1 MSAGSDSSPHSGD
14 EERRALEN
22 ELDSRVQEEGSGV
35 RLTGGGEPQDNPPAL
50 NGGFVLYVSGL
61 ARSMGDEDLR
71 DLFAPFG
78 TLLRAQAVS
87 DPHTSTNRGF
97 GFVSYGEEAAASR
110 AIEALHGKDH
120 LGRVLA
126 VERAKRV
133 RPRSPTP
140 GKYYGPRQERD
151 RRGGRPGAGRRRSRS
166 RSRSR
171 SKSRGRYGGG
181 DSYRGD
187 RYRGDRGDRDRYGRD
202 RYERDSRSDRDRYDR
217 YLPSDRHGDRYAD
230 SHGDRP
236 GYGDRY
242 APPSAATAPGQPYY
256 QDRSSSYAPSSTYL
270 APGSYYP
277 PPAAPRYGSSSIQPP
292 SHSAPPSGGSD
303 YRYPPPAPYR

>member
-22 ELDSRVQEEGSGV
+22 ELDSRIREEVGDT
-35 RLTGGGEPQDNPPAL
+35 RLTAGEQPQDNNNSTMP
-50 NGGFVLYVSGL
+50 NDGFVLYVSGL
-61 ARSMGDEDLR
+61 ARSMRDEDLR

-78 TLLRAQAVS
+78 TLLRAQAVN
-87 DPHTSTNRGF
+87 DPHTGANRGF

-110 AIEALHGKDH
+110 AIEGLHGKDH

-151 RRGGRPGAGRRRSRS
+151 RRGRRPGAGRRRSRS
-166 RSRSR
+166 RSR
-171 SKSRGRYGGG
+171 GRYGSGG

-187 RYRGDRGDRDRYGRD
+187 RYRGDRYDRERHDRDRH
-202 RYERDSRSDRDRYDR
+202 ERDGRFDRDRDRYDR
-217 YLPSDRHGDRYAD
+217 YLPD
-230 SHGDRP
+230 DRP
-236 GYGDRY
+236 TYGDRY
-242 APPSAATAPGQPYY
+242 GPPPSATAPSQSYY
-256 QDRSSSYAPSSTYL
+256 QDRSSSYAPSGAAYP

-277 PPAAPRYGSSSIQPP
+277 PPVAAPRYDGNQQPP
-292 SHSAPPSGGSD
+292 PSTHSAPASGTSD

>member
-22 ELDSRVQEEGSGV
+22 ELDSRIQGEASGT
-35 RLTGGGEPQDNPPAL
+35 RLTAGGQPQDNNNDSTAP
-50 NGGFVLYVSGL
+50 NDGIVLYVSGL
-61 ARSMGDEDLR
+61 ARSMRDEDLR

-78 TLLRAQAVS
+78 TLLRAQVVN
-87 DPHTSTNRGF
+87 DPHTSANRGF

-110 AIEALHGKDH
+110 AIEGLHGKDH

-151 RRGGRPGAGRRRSRS
+151 RRGRRPGAGRRRSRS

-171 SKSRGRYGGG
+171 SRGRYGNGG
-181 DSYRGD
+181 DSYRSD
-187 RYRGDRGDRDRYGRD
+187 RYRGDRHERD
-202 RYERDSRSDRDRYDR
+202 RYERDGRFDRDRDHDRYDR
-217 YLPSDRHGDRYAD
+217 YLPGDRYGD
-230 SHGDRP
+230 SHSDRP
-236 GYGDRY
+236 AYGGRY
-242 APPSAATAPGQPYY
+242 GPPPVTAPSQSYY
-256 QDRSSSYAPSSTYL
+256 QDRSSSYAPPGAAYP

-277 PPAAPRYGSSSIQPP
+277 PPGTAPRYDGHQPP
-292 SHSAPPSGGSD
+292 PSSAPASGSSD